1 MPLCQIQESF
11 SGQLFPL
18 NCCGTIQ
25 RAVVTLLQ
33 PLESQLEEKSFW
45 RKHTIEGQVSG
56 GAWHRLRGA
65 QALDYCRF
73 QGSHTCRWTRLGVS
87 GSSRPYALI
96 QPVPSTEAP
105 CCAAHPV
112 TNTEQESSRPDLLG
126 SATDTKLYSVCR

>member
-45 RKHTIEGQVSG
+45 RKHTIEGHWRCLAPSPWCTG
-56 GAWHRLRGA
+56 TGLR
-65 QALDYCRF
+65 
-73 QGSHTCRWTRLGVS
+73 
-87 GSSRPYALI
+87 
-96 QPVPSTEAP
+96 PVPGVPHLQVDLPRGKRELSSLRS
-105 CCAAHPV
+105 HPA
-112 TNTEQESSRPDLLG
+112 RAKD
-126 SATDTKLYSVCR
+126 